1 MKTLFLKTIQPNL
14 KTKNSNYKL
23 KIIDIKM
30 KKIKLNINK
39 MNWPVDYRSF
49 KLHKLHFLSNK
60 KILKLN

>member
-39 MNWPVDYRSF
+39 TSLLEDYKNF
-49 KLHKLHFLSNK
+49 KLRKLHFLSNK
-60 KILKLN
+60 KTLKLN